1 MSLSDLTCGFPFVES
16 YLGKALGKLLSMR
29 VLLTGGS
36 GFIGQHLAGALNAEG
51 IDVYTLGRTSP
62 RAESNYHNI
71 DLLAKQDFYGLM
83 EAANPTHLI
92 HLAWCTE
99 HGKYWGSQDNLIW
112 MASTR
117 RLFEAF
123 AKHGGTHAFVAGTC
137 AEYDWRYG
145 YCDEELTPCNPGT
158 LYGIAKDAT
167 RRMCQLLAS
176 SYDVPLTWGRIF
188 FPYGPGENSR
198 RLIPSLFSAF
208 RGELEP
214 FGVNKHYLRDF
225 VHVDDLVSA
234 ILICIRKKLDGVI
247 NLSSGNPVALEQIV
261 RIIATVEGKDPSL
274 ILDKKAPN
282 RAEPPLLVG
291 KNEKLRSLGWIPGQD
306 LENALATW

>member
-1 MSLSDLTCGFPFVES
+1 
-16 YLGKALGKLLSMR
+16 MR

-36 GFIGQHLAGALNAEG
+36 GFIGQHLANALDSKGVE
-51 IDVYTLGRTSP
+51 ICTIGRKRSADSSKY
-62 RAESNYHNI
+62 RNV
-71 DLLAKQDFYGLM
+71 DLLSTPNL
-83 EAANPTHLI
+83 EALIEDSDPTHLI

-99 HGKYWGSQDNLIW
+99 HGKYWGSHDNFSW
-112 MASTR
+112 MALTY

-123 AKHGGTHAFVAGTC
+123 AKHGGTHAFIAGTC

-145 YCDEELTPCNPGT
+145 YCDEELTPCNPET

-167 RRMCQLLAS
+167 RRMCQLLATQ
-176 SYDVPLTWGRIF
+176 YEIPLTWGRIF
-188 FPYGPGENSR
+188 LPYGPGDNPR
-198 RLIPSLFSAF
+198 RLIPSLFKAF
-208 RGELEP
+208 RGEIAP

-234 ILICIRKKLDGVI
+234 ILICIERKLDGVI

-261 RIIATVEGKDPSL
+261 RMIATVEGKDPSL

-306 LENALATW
+306 LKNALATW